1 MFKSP
6 IRIAS
11 CDWYRFGTGGK
22 QETINAICVLA
33 LNIINDKVFL
43 VVWFWFF
50 FLIFLGVGRMI
61 FRIVQIN
68 SVKLRFYMMNLRLH
82 RLDWHIWRVDCSL

>member
-33 LNIINDKVFL
+33 LNIINEKIYVFL
-43 VVWFWFF
+43 WFWFVF
-50 FLIFLGVGRMI
+50 VAMFSAMAILYRM
-61 FRIVQIN
+61 VMLL
-68 SVKLRFYMMNLRLH
+68 VPGLRVNAIMAR
-82 RLDWHIWRVDCSL
+82 